1 MRKTGSE
8 TSTGQEKCQSVYSD
22 PIHEFHAEHG
32 DDDKGAGFQAQS
44 GGEIFSALDPPQVK

>member
-1 MRKTGSE
+1 MPG
-8 TSTGQEKCQSVYSD
+8 
-22 PIHEFHAEHG
+22 HAEDQLLAEHR